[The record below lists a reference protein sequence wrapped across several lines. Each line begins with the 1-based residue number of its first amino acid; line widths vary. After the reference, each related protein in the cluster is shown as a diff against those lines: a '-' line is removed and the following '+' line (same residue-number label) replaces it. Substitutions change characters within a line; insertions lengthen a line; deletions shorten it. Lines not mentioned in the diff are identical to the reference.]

1 VQLQQTPEVSSFTA
15 DTHPTKSTAADSS
28 AELQRLKEE
37 VQRVTALATKLL
49 DVTTALSDARS
60 VEDVTRVF
68 LSKGVEVVE
77 AARGVIVA
85 VEGDRLKVLGTRG
98 FSTELDAQFANL
110 TRDSEIP
117 IVHALRKGAM
127 LSIESAEEFREKYA
141 GAIQGFGELAD
152 MQTYLAI
159 PLVHASE
166 TVGVIALHFKEAGA
180 LGAADRTFTQ
190 LLAQATATALHRA
203 RSYDAEQEKR
213 RHAELVAQARADV
226 LGVVAHDL
234 RNPLSLIVTTTELL
248 QEEDLA
254 ATQRKQVLD
263 IARRA
268 GKEMNRLIEDLLDT
282 VQLESGK
289 LSLVLEDVSVVAVC
303 READET
309 FRPLAERRRLK
320 LTANPCD
327 DGVCVRADP
336 VRVSQVLGNL
346 LANAIKFTPEGGD
359 VTFGASPSEKEV
371 VFEVRD
377 TGPGIPPEQI
387 EHLFDQFWQAR
398 KNDKR
403 GVGLGLTIAKGIVEA
418 HGGRIWCHSVVGEG
432 STFAFSLP
440 AGGAAQE
447 QPPLA

>member
-1 VQLQQTPEVSSFTA
+1 MQQTPEVSSFTA
-15 DTHPTKSTAADSS
+15 DGRPIKSTAADPS
-28 AELQRLKEE
+28 AELQRLREE
-37 VQRVTALATKLL
+37 LQRVTALATKLL
-49 DVTTALSDARS
+49 DVTTALSEART
-60 VEDVTRVF
+60 VDDVTRVF
-68 LSKGVEVVE
+68 LSKGVDVLE
-77 AARGVIVA
+77 ATRGVLVS
-85 VEGDRLKVLGTRG
+85 VEGDRLRLLGTRG
-98 FSTELDAQFANL
+98 VNPQLEAQLGTL

-117 IVHALRKGAM
+117 VVQALRKGEM
-127 LSIESAEEFREKYA
+127 ISIESADEFREKYA
-141 GAIQGFGELAD
+141 GAFQGFAELAD
-152 MQTYLAI
+152 MQTYLAA
-159 PLVHASE
+159 PLVHGGE
-166 TVGVIALHFKEAGA
+166 TVGALALHFKEAGA
-180 LGAADRTFTQ
+180 LGAADRTFTL

-203 RSYDAEQEKR
+203 RSYDAEHEKR

-254 ATQRKQVLD
+254 ATQRRQVLD

-289 LSLVLEDVSVVAVC
+289 LSLVLEDVPVVAVC

-320 LTANPCD
+320 LTAMPCD
-327 DGVCVRADP
+327 GSVCVRADP
-336 VRVSQVLGNL
+336 VRVSQILGNL
-346 LANAIKFTPEGGD
+346 LGNAIKFTPEGGD
-359 VTFGASPSEKEV
+359 VTFGATPSEKEV

-440 AGGAAQE
+440 AGAAARE
-447 QPPLA
+447 VPLT